1 MERLRDPDLQ
11 EEPRK
16 GLPAESEIVA
26 LGRPDAKPSSDIPFD
41 CFSFSLVAQ
50 MVKDAPAMGETTAAH
65 QAPPSMG
72 FSRQEY
78 WSGVPLPT
86 VFHTI

>member
-50 MVKDAPAMGETTAAH
+50 MVKDAPAMGET
-65 QAPPSMG
+65 QG
-72 FSRQEY
+72 Q
-78 WSGVPLPT
+78 PLGG
-86 VFHTI
+86 